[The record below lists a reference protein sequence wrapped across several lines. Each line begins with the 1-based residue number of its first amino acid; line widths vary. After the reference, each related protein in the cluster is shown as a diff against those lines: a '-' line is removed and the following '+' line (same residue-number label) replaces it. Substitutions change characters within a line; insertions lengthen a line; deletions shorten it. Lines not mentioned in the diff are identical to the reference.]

1 MFEFFADH
9 TLRNVALGA
18 AVLGVVSG
26 ILGSYAFLR
35 RQSLVGAT
43 LAHAA
48 LPGIVLAFLITGTR
62 DQEWLLVGAAV
73 TAWLAAML
81 VLALLRYSRL
91 KTDGALALTL
101 AVFFGAGLTLLSY
114 TQNTP
119 RGGQAG
125 LDRFIFGQAATI
137 LERDVWLMS
146 GLALAALA
154 MVWLLAKEFKL
165 LTFDPDY
172 LAAMGF
178 RAGWLGTLLTSL
190 LVVAV
195 MIGLQTVGAILMV
208 AMLVTPAAAAR
219 QWTDRL
225 EKMLLLAA
233 AFGAASGVVGAL
245 ISATALKTPTG
256 PVVILCATAIMALS
270 LLFAPLRGLAWAALR
285 QRRDRRRF
293 TRDRVLLQ
301 ALLVEARAGASGGVT
316 TSREVAR
323 HLRML
328 ERSAEQAF
336 TSLAADGLV
345 ERHNGDWRLTE
356 VGRTAARNLEA
367 ELTGV
372 EPERT
377 SPGDRR

>member
-1 MFEFFADH
+1 MFELFADY
-9 TLRNVALGA
+9 TLRNVALGGA
-18 AVLGVVSG
+18 ILGVVSG
-26 ILGSYAFLR
+26 VLGSYALLR

-62 DQEWLLVGAAV
+62 NQEWLLVGAAV

-91 KTDGALALTL
+91 KTDGALALAL
-101 AVFFGAGLTLLSY
+101 AFFFGVGLTLLSY

-125 LDRFIFGQAATI
+125 LDRFIFGQAAAI
-137 LERDVWLMS
+137 LERDLWLMS
-146 GLALAALA
+146 ALAVAALA
-154 MVWLLAKEFKL
+154 LVWLLAKEFKL
-165 LTFDPDY
+165 LSFDPDY

-178 RAGWLGTLLTSL
+178 RTGWLGTLLTSL

-233 AFGAASGVVGAL
+233 AFGALAGVVGAL
-245 ISATALKTPTG
+245 ISATALRTPTG
-256 PVVILCATAIMALS
+256 PVVILCATAIMVVS
-270 LLFAPLRGLAWAALR
+270 LLFAPLRGLVWAGLR
-285 QRRDRRRF
+285 QRSDRRRF

-301 ALLVEARAGASGGVT
+301 ALLVEARAGTTAGVT
-316 TSREVAR
+316 TTSEVAR
-323 HLRML
+323 HLRMP
-328 ERSAEQAF
+328 ERSAELAF
-336 TSLAADGLV
+336 SSLVSGGLV
-345 ERHNGDWRLTE
+345 ERQNGDWRLTE

-372 EPERT
+372 EPEGSTARNQ
-377 SPGDRR
+377 R